1 MSKTIE
7 EFLKEGCEIK
17 QPDSADQSKNYKKVS
32 FEDQISL
39 MLFSCYAT
47 QPFSVKDIQEAVF
60 DFHRATVYSLLNEH
74 VKSGFMERVSEN
86 HYKATQYAKDIMN
99 VKGGIVA

>member
-1 MSKTIE
+1 MSK
-7 EFLKEGCEIK
+7 
-17 QPDSADQSKNYKKVS
+17 PKKRVL

-39 MLFSCYAT
+39 MLFACYAT
-47 QPFSVKDIQEAVF
+47 QPFSVADVQEAVF

-74 VKSGFMERVSEN
+74 VKAGYLERVSSS

-99 VKGGIVA
+99 VKGEAA